1 MNSACRRAF
10 GSLSIG
16 AVILS
21 SVLLA
26 SPSAASADGS
36 PVFPG
41 GLSTPHSSSASQA
54 AAELEKSGHIS
65 GAAADRVIAAQ
76 PTAVWL
82 GDWYS
87 NSQLRDIVSR
97 VIADAR
103 ADGKTPVFVTYA
115 IPNRDCGGYSAGGL
129 SASAYDSWTRT
140 LADSLSGQASAVIV
154 EPDALAGLS
163 TCPQDAAARTSL
175 LYNATKALAS
185 AGSSVYLDA
194 GHSNWVA
201 PEVMMQRLW
210 NSGLQFA
217 RGFSSNVS
225 NFNDTASERSYDEQ
239 LRSMSGKHY
248 VIDVS
253 RNGRGATGGWC
264 NPRAAGLGENPR
276 VVADGSGLDA
286 LLWVKAP
293 GESDGSCNGDPA
305 AGQWFQSYAETLV
318 RNR

>member
-1 MNSACRRAF
+1 VNSAFCRAF

-16 AVILS
+16 AVIFAGVS
-21 SVLLA
+21 LA

-140 LADSLSGQASAVIV
+140 LADSLRGQVSAVIV
-154 EPDALAGLS
+154 EPDALAGLNS
-163 TCPQDAAARTSL
+163 CPQDAAARTSL
-175 LYNATKALAS
+175 LYNATKVLAS
-185 AGSSVYLDA
+185 AGYLDA

-225 NFNDTASERSYDEQ
+225 NFNDTASERLYDEQ
-239 LRSMSGKHY
+239 LRAMSGKNY
-248 VIDVS
+248 VVDVS
-253 RNGRGATGGWC
+253 RNGRGATGEWC
-264 NPRAAGLGENPR
+264 NPRTAGLGENPR

-318 RNR
+318 SNR